1 MQKLF
6 HYCKLY
12 HNKLFRIILILSKL
26 NRLLFDRNRFI
37 TPYGTI
43 LTTSDFGL
51 PSKVRAEPKNPHCLN
66 VTWKKAIGPVTEYRV
81 YCFPGESEMAEIIKQ
96 IPDGNTE
103 SAIISGL
110 KPEETYRVAITSV
123 SNETEGKF
131 VFSEDKEQVRMCKCS
146 MRKCSIINLTY
157 FCSLISTEALFL
169 QRALFGATWID
180 SYTRMAR
187 FCLGCS

>member
-12 HNKLFRIILILSKL
+12 HNKLFRIILVLSKL

-81 YCFPGESEMAEIIKQ
+81 YCFPGESQMAEIIKQ
-96 IPDGNTE
+96 IQDGNTE
-103 SAIISGL
+103 STIISGL
-110 KPEETYRVAITSV
+110 KPEEMYRVAITSV
-123 SNETEGKF
+123 SNEIEGKF
-131 VFSEDKEQVRMCKCS
+131 VYLEEKQQVRMRRS
-146 MRKCSIINLTY
+146 LINNLTY
-157 FCSLISTEALFL
+157 FIEGNLISTEAV
-169 QRALFGATWID
+169 
-180 SYTRMAR
+180 
-187 FCLGCS
+187 FCLRDLLLQHGFTLIPVWPL